1 MLDAQ
6 SLKLYRVV
14 MPMRSHQRK
23 SPATACNSHEALQKK
38 VQLQYSTWIVREI
51 TATISIGL
59 LVSIML
65 WSSIL
70 GMSGNMGPGKDV
82 VVGPVAEVDHD
93 GR

>member
-1 MLDAQ
+1 
-6 SLKLYRVV
+6 
-14 MPMRSHQRK
+14 MPMPKPQRRK
-23 SPATACNSHEALQKK
+23 SPATACNSHEAIQNK

-82 VVGPVAEVDHD
+82 VVGPVAEADDHE
-93 GR
+93 

>member
-1 MLDAQ
+1 
-6 SLKLYRVV
+6 

-23 SPATACNSHEALQKK
+23 SPGTATNSAEALQRKM
-38 VQLQYSTWIVREI
+38 QAEYTRFMIREAAANI
-51 TATISIGL
+51 TIAL
-59 LVSIML
+59 MVSVVM

>member
-1 MLDAQ
+1 MQAEYTRFMIREAAANITIALMV
-6 SLKLYRVV
+6 SVV
-14 MPMRSHQRK
+14 M
-23 SPATACNSHEALQKK
+23 
-38 VQLQYSTWIVREI
+38 
-51 TATISIGL
+51 
-59 LVSIML
+59 

>member
-1 MLDAQ
+1 
-6 SLKLYRVV
+6 V
-14 MPMRSHQRK
+14 
-23 SPATACNSHEALQKK
+23 
-38 VQLQYSTWIVREI
+38 VREI
-51 TATISIGL
+51 IATLTTGALIA
-59 LVSIML
+59 VVM

>member
-1 MLDAQ
+1 
-6 SLKLYRVV
+6 
-14 MPMRSHQRK
+14 
-23 SPATACNSHEALQKK
+23 
-38 VQLQYSTWIVREI
+38 VREI

>member
-1 MLDAQ
+1 MLT
-6 SLKLYRVV
+6 SK
-14 MPMRSHQRK
+14 RK
-23 SPATACNSHEALQKK
+23 SPATACNSHEALQNK

-51 TATISIGL
+51 TATLTTGALIAVIT
-59 LVSIML
+59 
-65 WSSIL
+65 WSAIL

>member
-1 MLDAQ
+1 
-6 SLKLYRVV
+6 

-23 SPATACNSHEALQKK
+23 SPATACNSHEAIQNK

-70 GMSGNMGPGKDV
+70 GMSGNFGPGKGLAL
-82 VVGPVAEVDHD
+82 GPVAEASDHE
-93 GR
+93 

>member
-1 MLDAQ
+1 
-6 SLKLYRVV
+6 
-14 MPMRSHQRK
+14 MRSHQRK
-23 SPATACNSHEALQKK
+23 SPGTATNSAEALHKK
-38 VQLQYSTWIVREI
+38 AHVDITASWLIREI
-51 TATISIGL
+51 IATLTTGALIA
-59 LVSIML
+59 VVM

>member
-1 MLDAQ
+1 MLTSKTRKPCPSAANT
-6 SLKLYRVV
+6 
-14 MPMRSHQRK
+14 RSRANNRK
-23 SPATACNSHEALQKK
+23 REVDITPGW
-38 VQLQYSTWIVREI
+38 WIREI
-51 TATISIGL
+51 AAAISIGL

>member
-1 MLDAQ
+1 MAT
-6 SLKLYRVV
+6 SK
-14 MPMRSHQRK
+14 RK
-23 SPATACNSHEALQKK
+23 SPATACNSHEALQNK

-65 WSSIL
+65 WSAIL
-70 GMSGNMGPGKDV
+70 GMSGNFQPGNDL
-82 VVGPVAEVDHD
+82 VVGPVAEVDRD

>member
-1 MLDAQ
+1 
-6 SLKLYRVV
+6 
-14 MPMRSHQRK
+14 MPRSQTRK
-23 SPATACNSHEALQKK
+23 SPVTGCNSHEAQQRKF
-38 VQLQYSTWIVREI
+38 QAEYITWIVREI

-70 GMSGNMGPGKDV
+70 GMSGNFQPGNDV